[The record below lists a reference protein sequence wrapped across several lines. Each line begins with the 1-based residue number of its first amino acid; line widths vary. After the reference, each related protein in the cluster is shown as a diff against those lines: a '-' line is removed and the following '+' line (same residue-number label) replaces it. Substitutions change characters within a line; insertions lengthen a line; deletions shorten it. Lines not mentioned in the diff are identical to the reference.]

1 MKALY
6 SKDEL
11 VEREHLFRTVFE
23 SSPDAIFVEDLEGN
37 VLEANP
43 AACRLH
49 GLSREQL
56 LGRNVSELVPADYR
70 DSVVGPAEL
79 IEGEVEGYSQT
90 SDGTRIPVAIRSSPI
105 SYKGCNAIL
114 LHVRDISEN
123 RRAQKALRESEERY
137 RLLFDR
143 NPQPMWVHDLQS
155 RHFLAVNQAT
165 LRLYKYSQDEFALM
179 PSIDAIWSQPRN
191 ESTILLC
198 LPNLVEVG
206 TARHRRKDG
215 STVLVELTQ
224 HTMTLDDRVVAL
236 VMISKII
243 PASR

>member
-1 MKALY
+1 MR
-6 SKDEL
+6 
-11 VEREHLFRTVFE
+11 VERTGAERMFQRIGQEYASRIHAVDVVN
-23 SSPDAIFVEDLEGN
+23 SSDAAHFIVWKRDGLLAPFLPED
-37 VLEANP
+37 VAKYY
-43 AACRLH
+43 
-49 GLSREQL
+49 
-56 LGRNVSELVPADYR
+56 PADHR

-114 LHVRDISEN
+114 LHVRDISES

>member
-105 SYKGCNAIL
+105 SYKGRNAIL

-143 NPQPMWVHDLQS
+143 NPQPMWVHDLET
-155 RHFLAVNQAT
+155 RRFLAVNEAA
-165 LRLYKYSQDEFALM
+165 LRLYRYSQDEFACM
-179 PSIDAIWSQPRN
+179 PSIDSICSQPRN
-191 ESTILLC
+191 ESPSLLC

-206 TARHRRKDG
+206 TAKHRRKDG
-215 STVLVELTQ
+215 STVIVELTQ
-224 HTMTLDDRVVAL
+224 HTMTLDDRLVAL
-236 VMISKII
+236 VMISKVM
-243 PASR
+243 SCR